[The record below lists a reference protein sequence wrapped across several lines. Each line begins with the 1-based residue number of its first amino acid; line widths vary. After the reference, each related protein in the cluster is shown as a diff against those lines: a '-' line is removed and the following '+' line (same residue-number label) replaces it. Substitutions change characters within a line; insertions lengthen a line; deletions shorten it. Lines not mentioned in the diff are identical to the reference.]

1 MRILILGLCCLVVG
15 AFTASA
21 AERSVE
27 EVLGDWQILCFDEEV
42 AQYRDCYVIRD
53 ALAVLIGGAGY
64 ELVIVGHELE
74 RQTGTDM
81 VVRVDRNQSILWR
94 EDDLHAD
101 EAFSKAI
108 RQFMAGAKAAIEWTD
123 GQSGE
128 RVGGVVSLIGFT
140 KAYQRAK
147 RRISDYRP

>member
-1 MRILILGLCCLVVG
+1 MRVLILGLCCLVVG

-42 AQYRDCYVIRD
+42 APYRDCYVIRD

-81 VVRVDRNQSILWR
+81 VVRVDRNQPILWR
-94 EDDLHAD
+94 EDDLYAD
-101 EAFSKAI
+101 EAFSRTI
-108 RQFMAGAKAAIEWTD
+108 QRFMAGAKAAIEWTD
-123 GQSGE
+123 GQSGK
-128 RVGGVVSLIGFT
+128 RVGGVVSLTGFT
-140 KAYQRAK
+140 RAYQRAK
-147 RRISDYRP
+147 RRISDHQP